1 MYKATSSTRV
11 APGGVKEV
19 QRTVTDS
26 RTGTKKM
33 AIGHHIGD
41 RAHIIEREHNV
52 HSGDQE
58 ERQDFINIEED
69 DAEDFNHEWESKTR
83 SRSEIPRLTGGGA
96 SRPNRHSY
104 GGNGYGGPLAITAG
118 PR

>member
-1 MYKATSSTRV
+1 MFQATSSTRT
-11 APGGVKEV
+11 APGGLKET

-41 RAHIIEREHNV
+41 RAHIIEREHNLR
-52 HSGDQE
+52 SGDQE

-69 DAEDFNHEWESKTR
+69 EAEDFNREWEHKSR
-83 SRSEIPRLTGGGA
+83 SRSEIPRITGGA
-96 SRPNRHSY
+96 Y
-104 GGNGYGGPLAITAG
+104 GGRHGGYSGHHGSLPAITAA
-118 PR
+118 RFV